1 MGLRL
6 GILWRWSIE
15 EVPLHLRG
23 CFGAGPR
30 FCPGRQ
36 LAMMEIKRS
45 WLCCAP
51 NFVAGLFF
59 GLNLFEDH
67 PNVEDQMARERA
79 SVRVS
84 IRSLC
89 YAFIL

>member
-1 MGLRL
+1 
-6 GILWRWSIE
+6 
-15 EVPLHLRG
+15 
-23 CFGAGPR
+23 
-30 FCPGRQ
+30 
-36 LAMMEIKRS
+36 MMEIKRS